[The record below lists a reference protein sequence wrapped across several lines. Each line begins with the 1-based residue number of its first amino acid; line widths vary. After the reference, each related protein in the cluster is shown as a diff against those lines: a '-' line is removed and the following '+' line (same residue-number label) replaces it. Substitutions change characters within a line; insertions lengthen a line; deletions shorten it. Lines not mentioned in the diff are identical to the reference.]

1 MKTELTIKQID
12 QILEFINQ
20 WQENNPYNPPYSEK
34 RLQEFNAKFRKG
46 IQVFFEQSNLKTI
59 TVNEI
64 IKSIII

>member
-34 RLQEFNAKFRKG
+34 RLQEFNAKFRK
-46 IQVFFEQSNLKTI
+46 EQRAFLESMGLTDEQMKFW
-59 TVNEI
+59 E
-64 IKSIII
+64 